1 MGRYDK
7 KYLRCDTT
15 SVRDTKVGGKEYSVV
30 LNEELANGVLVTLG
44 KGFVPSAI
52 AKNTMIKQA
61 SLPTASTSRL
71 FLVFDPEINY
81 KDDYQSD
88 RQLGIHRI
96 EANKPVAAVQ
106 LRNFDQITYSAD
118 YFKKDEKFYIPTPQC
133 FFKMRVKCYSSCSSC
148 DEIGNEANHKCTDCI
163 RNYHPVEFTNNC
175 YTSQIDGYYYDSLVE
190 IYKKCIQNAHYLMI
204 FAR

>member
-15 SVRDTKVGGKEYSVV
+15 AVRDTKVGGKEYSAV
-30 LNEELANGVLVTLG
+30 LDEELANGVLVTLG

-81 KDDYQSD
+81 TDDYQSD
-88 RQLGIHRI
+88 RPLGIHRI
-96 EANKPVAAVQ
+96 EANKPVATVQ

-118 YFKKDEKFYIPTPQC
+118 YFTKDESAGEIAVGDVFVQNENGLLSYADGTTIKAEDYKVNFL
-133 FFKMRVKCYSSCSSC
+133 VNYSRS
-148 DEIGNEANHKCTDCI
+148 
-163 RNYHPVEFTNNC
+163 RNC
-175 YTSQIDGYYYDSLVE
+175 
-190 IYKKCIQNAHYLMI
+190 
-204 FAR
+204 

>member
-118 YFKKDEKFYIPTPQC
+118 YFTKDEGAGEIAVGDVFVQNEDGLLSYADGTTIKAEDYKVNFLVTKVDVSWKGIFYGVDGFEPASYKLIT
-133 FFKMRVKCYSSCSSC
+133 
-148 DEIGNEANHKCTDCI
+148 
-163 RNYHPVEFTNNC
+163 VE
-175 YTSQIDGYYYDSLVE
+175 VE
-190 IYKKCIQNAHYLMI
+190 IAE
-204 FAR
+204 

>member
-15 SVRDTKVGGKEYSVV
+15 SVRDTKVGGKEYSAV
-30 LNEELANGVLVTLG
+30 LDEELANGVLVTLE

-96 EANKPVAAVQ
+96 EANKPVATLLTISQKMNQQEKLQ
-106 LRNFDQITYSAD
+106 LVMFL
-118 YFKKDEKFYIPTPQC
+118 FKTKTVF
-133 FFKMRVKCYSSCSSC
+133 
-148 DEIGNEANHKCTDCI
+148 
-163 RNYHPVEFTNNC
+163 
-175 YTSQIDGYYYDSLVE
+175 
-190 IYKKCIQNAHYLMI
+190 YLMLMVLLLKQKI
-204 FAR
+204 IK